1 MAKRPFLIT
10 LIGALYLLMGLSM
23 VAAGIG
29 VAFLDFSVFDP
40 DMAGAG
46 AVIGGGV
53 LVFGIVLLI
62 IAYGFLKGWSIM
74 WYLGVIFSALG
85 ALGSLFALPEAVFM
99 LVINAV
105 ILYYLFRPQVKK
117 FFKV

>member
-1 MAKRPFLIT
+1 MAKRPLLIT
-10 LIGALYLLMGLSM
+10 LIGALYLLMGLTM

-29 VAFLDFSVFDP
+29 VAFLDFTVFDP
-40 DMAGAG
+40 DLAGMG
-46 AVIGGGV
+46 AVIGGSV
-53 LVFGIVLLI
+53 LVFGLILLA
-62 IAYGFLKGWSIM
+62 IAYGFLKGWSVM

-85 ALGSLFALPEAVFM
+85 ALGSLLALPEGVFM

-105 ILYYLFRPQVKK
+105 ILYYLFRPQVKG

>member
-10 LIGALYLLMGLSM
+10 LIGVLYLLMGLSM
-23 VAAGIG
+23 IAGGIG
-29 VAFLDFSVFDP
+29 VAFLDLSVLDP

-53 LVFGIVLLI
+53 LVFGIILLI

-85 ALGSLFALPEAVFM
+85 ALGSLFALPEAIFM

-105 ILYYLFRPQVKK
+105 ILYYLFRPQVKN